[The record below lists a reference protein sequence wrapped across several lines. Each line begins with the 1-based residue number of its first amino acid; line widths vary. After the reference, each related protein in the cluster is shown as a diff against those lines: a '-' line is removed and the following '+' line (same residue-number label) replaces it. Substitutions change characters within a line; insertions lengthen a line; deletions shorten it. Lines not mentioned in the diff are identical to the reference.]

1 MPQLK
6 AVYDSK
12 DAVPEAQR
20 DLYVEHEGKFVLDAE
35 GVQDVGGLKSALDR
49 LKAERCIGSS
59 NGIFAPPP
67 SHTPPPPRSR
77 R

>member
-1 MPQLK
+1 MAAGEHMPQLK

-49 LKAERCIGSS
+49 LKAERKDLMAQAEKFKGVD
-59 NGIFAPPP
+59 PDK
-67 SHTPPPPRSR
+67 
-77 R
+77 